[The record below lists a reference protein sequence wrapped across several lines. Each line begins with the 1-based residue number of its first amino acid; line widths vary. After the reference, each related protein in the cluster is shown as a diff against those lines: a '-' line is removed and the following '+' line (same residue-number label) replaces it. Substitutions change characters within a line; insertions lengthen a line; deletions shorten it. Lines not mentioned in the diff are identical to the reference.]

1 MSSFSRRVRDTQMK
15 RIDMFKL
22 ECCLSD
28 CDGVPPWFNQKI
40 DGFDAVPGIVEEQP
54 WLQPGCVILS
64 LAVPSLVPSNL
75 T

>member
-1 MSSFSRRVRDTQMK
+1 MRDTQMK

-22 ECCLSD
+22 ECCLFD
-28 CDGVPPWFNQKI
+28 HDDVPPTFNQKI
-40 DGFDAVPGIVEEQP
+40 NGFDAVPGTYEEQP
-54 WLQPGCVILS
+54 WLQPGCVILY